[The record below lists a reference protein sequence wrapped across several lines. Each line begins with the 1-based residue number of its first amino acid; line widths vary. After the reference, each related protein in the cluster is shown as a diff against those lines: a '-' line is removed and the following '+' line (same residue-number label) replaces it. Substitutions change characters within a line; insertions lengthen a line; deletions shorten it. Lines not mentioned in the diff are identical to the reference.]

1 MMEDIGI
8 IKNTFG
14 GSIHDFKINREEKRH
29 RTAKANDK
37 YYLHSINTVAVKLDA
52 VVNVIICL
60 SGDDKD
66 CRYHGQCG
74 HGSFVC
80 LKEPLL
86 HFLIANI
93 IYSNSSY
100 ENFII

>member
-1 MMEDIGI
+1 M
-8 IKNTFG
+8 
-14 GSIHDFKINREEKRH
+14 
-29 RTAKANDK
+29 AKANDK

-80 LKEPLL
+80 LEEPLL